1 MFRSFQNVVFVT
13 ALAAVLV
20 GYVARDLL
28 AASNPIGD
36 IADDMY
42 LVTGKLSK
50 QETGKPTQETQ
61 KEVINKLDA
70 LIAILEKECEACRG
84 QCGASANPTRPLAD
98 SQIVGGPGGI
108 GELLSPKQSGRKW
121 GELPP
126 HQRDRIMQSLTDG
139 FPAHYQQI
147 LERYYKRLASEEA
160 VVEEGPAA
168 GSNPPA
174 ESTGQSPPS
183 DPTTD
188 EPAAMPKDSTIQPSA
203 DEAGQ

>member
-1 MFRSFQNVVFVT
+1 MFRPFPYVLLVT
-13 ALAAVLV
+13 TLAAVLV
-20 GYVARDLL
+20 GYVARDAL
-28 AASNPIGD
+28 AASNRIEE

-42 LVTGKLSK
+42 LVSGKLSK

-61 KEVINKLDA
+61 KEVINKLDN
-70 LIAILEKECEACRG
+70 LIALLEKECEACRG
-84 QCGASANPTRPLAD
+84 QCATANPTRPLAD

-126 HQRDRIMQSLTDG
+126 HERDRIMQSLTDG

-160 VVEEGPAA
+160 VVDEGPAA
-168 GSNPPA
+168 GTKAPLK
-174 ESTGQSPPS
+174 STGQAPPAK
-183 DPTTD
+183 PAAE
-188 EPAAMPKDSTIQPSA
+188 EPAAAPKDKAKQPEA
-203 DEAGQ
+203 KEAGQ